1 VADEVRH
8 EPATGALERL
18 AATAGT
24 PLPALFAA
32 RRFTVERVE
41 HQRGALSELHMDD
54 DAAIVLFGSWG
65 RHELTR
71 SSDGDWLVL
80 VDGDKRDFVDPDPA
94 EVAAA
99 LAESAP
105 GREELFGEVA
115 FSTDLREQIGLGQDI
130 NKNLTRRMLLV
141 LESIA
146 VAGDRSW
153 QSARRGVLES
163 YVGARSRDYAPPRF
177 FLNDLVRYW
186 RTIAVDFEG
195 KDRSRGGS
203 GWGLRSA
210 KLRTS
215 RKLLFASGL
224 LPILECRRLPASE
237 MLEYLEEEFS
247 APATDRIAAAFL
259 RYDATDLGAR
269 VLTAYDRVI
278 ALLDDPDARREL
290 VGLIESE
297 SDNSALFQDVRRYS
311 DQIQAGLLSLLF
323 DDRRLASVV
332 REYVVF

>member
-1 VADEVRH
+1 MADDVRD
-8 EPATGALERL
+8 EPAAGALERL
-18 AATAGT
+18 AEASGT
-24 PLPALFAA
+24 PFGALLAA
-32 RRFTVERVE
+32 RELTSERVAA
-41 HQRGALSELHMDD
+41 HRAALAALHLDD
-54 DAAIVLFGSWG
+54 DASIVMFGSWG
-65 RHELTR
+65 RHELTQA
-71 SSDGDWLVL
+71 SDGDWLVL
-80 VDGDKRDFVDPDPA
+80 VDGEHRDYVDPAPH

-99 LAESAP
+99 LAEIDP
-105 GREELFGEVA
+105 GPEQLFGEVA
-115 FSTDLREQIGLGQDI
+115 FSTDLRERIGLGQDI

-146 VAGDRSW
+146 VAGDRTW
-153 QSARRGVLES
+153 ESARVGVLES

-224 LPILECRRLPASE
+224 LPILECRRLPAAQ
-237 MLEYLEEEFS
+237 MLASLSAELA
-247 APATDRIAAAFL
+247 APATDRVAAAFL
-259 RYDATDLGAR
+259 RYDAPDMGAR
-269 VLTAYDRVI
+269 VLAAYDRVLT
-278 ALLDDPDARREL
+278 LLDDPDARREL
-290 VGLIESE
+290 AELAE
-297 SDNSALFQDVRRYS
+297 SDSDGSALFADVRRCS

-323 DDRRLASVV
+323 DDRRLAAVV

>member
-1 VADEVRH
+1 MADEVRH
-8 EPATGALERL
+8 EPAQGALERL
-18 AATAGT
+18 AAAAGT

-32 RRFTVERVE
+32 RELTAERVAA
-41 HQRGALSELHMDD
+41 QRAELQSLYMDG
-54 DAAIVLFGSWG
+54 DAAVVMFGSWG
-65 RHELTR
+65 RAELTR

-80 VDGDKRDFVDPDPA
+80 VHGTERHEVHPEPA
-94 EVAAA
+94 TVAAA
-99 LAESAP
+99 LDELAP
-105 GREELFGEVA
+105 GRERLFGDVA
-115 FSTDLREQIGLGQDI
+115 FSDDLREQVGLSRDT
-130 NKNLTRRMLLV
+130 NENLTRRMLLV
-141 LESIA
+141 LESVA
-146 VAGDRSW
+146 VAGERVW
-153 QSARRGVLES
+153 TAARNDILAS
-163 YVGARSRDYAPPRF
+163 YVGARASDFTPPRF

-224 LPILECRRLPASE
+224 LPILECRRLPASGMLE
-237 MLEYLEEEFS
+237 MLSEEFA

-259 RYDATDLGAR
+259 RYDAPDLGAR

-290 VGLIESE
+290 VELTE
-297 SDNSALFQDVRRYS
+297 SDSDSSTLFQDVRRYS
-311 DQIQAGLLSLLF
+311 DQIQAGLLSLLL